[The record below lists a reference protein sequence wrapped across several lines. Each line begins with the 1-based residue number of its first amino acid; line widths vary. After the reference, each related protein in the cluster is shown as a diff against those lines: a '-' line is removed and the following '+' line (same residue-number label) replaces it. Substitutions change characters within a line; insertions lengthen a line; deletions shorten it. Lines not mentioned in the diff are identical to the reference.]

1 MRSLEFILL
10 LSLRQVGGSWTCFF
24 VAVSATALNQ
34 FPFSPWAAGE
44 GRVPAC
50 FGNHRAPQ
58 RAGAA
63 KSTPRKVVRGRLS
76 GRIQGARLRTSARIE
91 SFLGFHPGS
100 VALAIPSNSAGGP
113 VCAKPPAS
121 SPGGTGSGSLASGL
135 DGVAL
140 ARHAH
145 EMVVSRIGGLHG
157 P

>member
-1 MRSLEFILL
+1 MRSLESILW
-10 LSLRQVGGSWTCFF
+10 LSLRQVGGSWAYFF

-44 GRVPAC
+44 SRVPAC
-50 FGNHRAPQ
+50 FGNLRAPQ

-63 KSTPRKVVRGRLS
+63 KSTPRKVVRGRFS
-76 GRIQGARLRTSARIE
+76 GRIQGARLRTPTGIE
-91 SFLGFHPGS
+91 SFLGFQRGS

-113 VCAKPPAS
+113 VCIKPPAS
-121 SPGGTGSGSLASGL
+121 GLGGL
-135 DGVAL
+135 AL
-140 ARHAH
+140 ARHAR